1 MIKKLLAAM
10 LALFAAAAFAAVDVN
25 KATQADLESIKGIG
39 PVISGKILDERKKA
53 PFKDWNDMVT
63 RVKGVGEGNAAK
75 FSADGMT
82 VNGAAFA
89 GAPAAAKQEA
99 KSKMKSDA
107 KTPAADAAKTTK
119 TDSKAT
125 ESTTAAP
132 KDRKPTGTAAA
143 TDETRQKRAEERAAE
158 GAIKAKEKAAK
169 RAAEAS
175 APVLA
180 PAAASTPSK
189 KK

>member
-25 KATQADLESIKGIG
+25 KANQADLESIKGIG
-39 PVISGKILDERKKA
+39 PVISAKILDERKKA

-75 FSADGMT
+75 FSADGLT

-89 GAPAAAKQEA
+89 GAPAAPAAAKQEG
-99 KSKMKSDA
+99 KSKTKSDP
-107 KTPAADAAKTTK
+107 KTPAAETEAAV
-119 TDSKAT
+119 
-125 ESTTAAP
+125 
-132 KDRKPTGTAAA
+132 
-143 TDETRQKRAEERAAE
+143 
-158 GAIKAKEKAAK
+158 KAKEKAAK
-169 RAAEAS
+169 RATEAS
-175 APVLA
+175 A
-180 PAAASTPSK
+180 PAAASAPSK

>member
-82 VNGAAFA
+82 VNGATFA
-89 GAPAAAKQEA
+89 GAPAAAKQEG
-99 KSKMKSDA
+99 KSKIKSDA
-107 KTPAADAAKTTK
+107 KTPAADKTTK

-175 APVLA
+175 APVPA